1 MAAVALM
8 LGGGGLVAANVYASA
23 SEGGWGGDS
32 SQQGSPD
39 AASSGATIDCPDI
52 GTQLTSVP
60 DEAKTEVDAQLAL
73 LDQQITEAYQKLKD
87 STESI
92 RQDASFAD
100 NAIMNPLK
108 EKRAATIGRIDDAI
122 DRVGDRPEGLDAL
135 AGCTLIAPTNGDEN
149 GSGVTRAV
157 APTRPARTSSR
168 VTARASRGTSSPRTG
183 PSPRT
188 TRTSPPCS
196 PT

>member
-135 AGCTLIAPTNGDEN
+135 AGCTLIAPTNGDDN
-149 GSGVTRAV
+149 GSGGDQSGSAD
-157 APTRPARTSSR
+157 PTGQGQQQGDGQG
-168 VTARASRGTSSPRTG
+168 SRGTSSPRTG
-183 PSPRT
+183 RSPRT